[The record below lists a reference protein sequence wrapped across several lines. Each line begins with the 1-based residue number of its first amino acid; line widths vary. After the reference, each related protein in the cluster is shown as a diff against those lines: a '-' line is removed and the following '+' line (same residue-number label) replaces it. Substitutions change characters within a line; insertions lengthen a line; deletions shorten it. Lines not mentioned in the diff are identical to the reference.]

1 MYDVDPTDWAQPGT
15 STIYRRVVSAA
26 HDGAIVIEHFG
37 GGPRYETL
45 SALPR
50 EIWFVSVSDG
60 KIAVSRANGD
70 ADCVVRTSR
79 ELFDG
84 IASGE
89 VNAMAALLR
98 DELTAE
104 GDLELLMLVQRLF
117 PGPPRSGRAGRIE
130 VARDPDFRSS

>member
-1 MYDVDPTDWAQPGT
+1 LHGATGSVRFDL
-15 STIYRRVVSAA
+15 A
-26 HDGAIVIEHFG
+26 HG
-37 GGPRYETL
+37 GGVDH
-45 SALPR
+45 
-50 EIWFVSVSDG
+50 WFVSVSDG
-60 KIAVSRANGD
+60 KIAASRANAD

-104 GDLELLMLVQRLF
+104 GDLELLMMVQRLF

-130 VARDPDFRSS
+130 VARDG

>member
-1 MYDVDPTDWAQPGT
+1 MDAT
-15 STIYRRVVSAA
+15 S
-26 HDGAIVIEHFG
+26 DFFG
-37 GGPRYETL
+37 GLERRGSEPLLHGATGSVRFDL
-45 SALPR
+45 AHGGGVDH
-50 EIWFVSVSDG
+50 WVVSVSDE
-60 KIAVSRANGD
+60 KIAVSRANAD

-89 VNAMAALLR
+89 VNAMAAVLR

-130 VARDPDFRSS
+130 VARGG

>member
-1 MYDVDPTDWAQPGT
+1 M
-15 STIYRRVVSAA
+15 SAA

-45 SALPR
+45 AALPR

-60 KIAVSRANGD
+60 KIAVSRANAD

-117 PGPPRSGRAGRIE
+117 PGPPRSGSAGRIE
-130 VARDPDFRSS
+130 VARDG